1 MPEVVGHP
9 LDAGLAGLAAAY
21 DDGLDPVAVVDAV
34 LDRIGASGD
43 DAVWID
49 VEPAAVLRTEAE
61 RIAALARDG
70 RPLWGVPFAVK
81 DNIDVAGRTTT
92 AGLPGLARRATATAT
107 AVARLQSA
115 GAIYVGKTNLDQ
127 LATGLVGTR
136 SPYGTP
142 RNPID
147 PALVPGGSSSGSA
160 VAVALGHV
168 PLALGTDTAGSG
180 RVPAAMCGVVGLKGA
195 PGTRPVDGLV
205 PASPTIDCVST
216 FAGTVADGLVAEGV
230 LAGSPWPVASGKAL
244 TIAVAPGAGAEGCRP
259 GAGGAP
265 GGPRR
270 PGALPRGGRPALRRS
285 VAGRSDRGAERGPG
299 RRAQRDGGRG
309 RRRGGRRRAYAG
321 TDVFRA
327 IARLAARR
335 AELARWWGE
344 VDALVVPTVHVPAD
358 ARRGGGRSDRGE
370 RPPGPQHHLR
380 QPARPHRDRRARA
393 RQGTRAGPPCW
404 RHRTWRA
411 PWPPRPPP

>member
-230 LAGSPWPVASGKAL
+230 LAGSPWPVASAL
-244 TIAVAPGAGAEGCRP
+244 TIAVAPGAGAEVPSWSGRGTGWSPSTWRP
-259 GAGGAP
+259 STRWATCSTAVRGWP
-265 GGPRR
+265 IGPRR
-270 PGALPRGGRPALRRS
+270 
-285 VAGRSDRGAERGPG
+285 
-299 RRAQRDGGRG
+299 
-309 RRRGGRRRAYAG
+309 
-321 TDVFRA
+321 
-327 IARLAARR
+327 
-335 AELARWWGE
+335 
-344 VDALVVPTVHVPAD
+344 
-358 ARRGGGRSDRGE
+358 
-370 RPPGPQHHLR
+370 
-380 QPARPHRDRRARA
+380 
-393 RQGTRAGPPCW
+393 
-404 RHRTWRA
+404 
-411 PWPPRPPP
+411 